1 MRGDMSNYDYIGQ
14 ELDSFSKAVN
24 WKRYWF
30 ETIRPYIGKRVLEV
44 GAGIG
49 SNTEISKV
57 LDLEDWLCLE
67 PDANL
72 STSILTKIRC
82 EELRTEVRLQCGT
95 MDDLAEGELFDTI
108 LYIDVLEHI
117 LDDKQEL
124 EMAEAHLVPGGCIVV
139 VAPAH
144 NYLYSPFDKAIGHH
158 RRYNKSLLRTA
169 KPAGCHTEELYY
181 LDSIGFFASLANR
194 LILKESQ
201 PKLSHVQFWD
211 KYLVPM
217 SRFVDPLIFFK
228 AGKTIVA
235 LFRKENV
242 NE

>member
-1 MRGDMSNYDYIGQ
+1 MRGDMSKYDYIGQ
-14 ELDSFSKAVN
+14 ELDNFSKAVN

-30 ETIRPYIGKRVLEV
+30 EMIRPHIGKRVLEV

-72 STSILTKIRC
+72 STSILTKIHC

-117 LDDKQEL
+117 FDDKQEL
-124 EMAEAHLVPGGCIVV
+124 EIAEAHLVPGGCIVV

-158 RRYNKSLLRTA
+158 RRYDKSLLHTT
-169 KPAGCHTEELYY
+169 KPAGCHTEQLYY

-201 PKLSHVQFWD
+201 PKLSQVQFWD

-228 AGKTIVA
+228 AGKTVVVI
-235 LFRKENV
+235 FRKENV